1 MTNAETVNVEIRTL
15 TDVRTDEP
23 SSREQTKTDD
33 AAKAPTGPNM
43 SAITQSSANNCR
55 FTCGE
60 CRKFKVVAYMV
71 PVTRPPSVPCDRYPD
86 IETLIFVYRSLILIS
101 VVLITS
107 VSCGI
112 S

>member
-43 SAITQSSANNCR
+43 SAITLKCEQLQIYLRRVQKIQSSR
-55 FTCGE
+55 VHGTCHQATK
-60 CRKFKVVAYMV
+60 C
-71 PVTRPPSVPCDRYPD
+71 
-86 IETLIFVYRSLILIS
+86 SLR
-101 VVLITS
+101 
-107 VSCGI
+107 
-112 S
+112 